1 MSPHRRPPLIGVT
14 PGFAGPSDARDF
26 CRAADIL
33 YCDVSY
39 LRCVEAAGG
48 VPVLLPHLNG
58 ESLGHVVEQI
68 DGLLLT
74 GGEDVHPGRYGQ
86 EIRFQNGAISQARD
100 GFEIELLRAFLPSG
114 KPVLAVCR
122 GIQVLNVV
130 TGGTLIQDLPAE
142 TRQLHHAQRA
152 ATTVPTHSV
161 RLLERSRLA
170 RAVGATVLEVNSH
183 HHQAVD
189 RVAPELTAVG
199 WSEEGIVEAV
209 ESRGE
214 AYIVGVQWHPER
226 LAATRG
232 IQHRI
237 FESLV
242 QACRIRV

>member
-1 MSPHRRPPLIGVT
+1 MSPVRRAPLIGVT
-14 PGFAGPSDARDF
+14 PGFAGPSEARDF
-26 CRAADIL
+26 CHTADIL

-39 LRCVEAAGG
+39 LHCVEAAGG
-48 VPVLLPHLNG
+48 CPVLLPPAEG
-58 ESLGHVVEQI
+58 ERLGELVERL

-86 EIRFQNGAISQARD
+86 DVRYHNGTISDTRD
-100 GFEIELLRAFLPSG
+100 GFEIELTRRFLPSG

-122 GIQVLNVV
+122 GIQVLNV
-130 TGGTLIQDLPAE
+130 TMGGSLVQDLPAE
-142 TRQLHHAQRA
+142 TRQFHHAQRA

-161 RLLERSRLA
+161 RLREGSRIA
-170 RAVGATVLEVNSH
+170 RAVETSVLEVNSH

-189 RVAPELTAVG
+189 RVAPELSAVG
-199 WSEEGIVEAV
+199 WSEEGVVEAV
-209 ESRGE
+209 ENRGQ

-237 FESLV
+237 FESFV
-242 QACRIRV
+242 QACQVEP

>member
-1 MSPHRRPPLIGVT
+1 MNPLRRAPLIGVT

-26 CRAADIL
+26 CRSADIV
-33 YCDVSY
+33 YCDASY

-48 VPVLLPHLNG
+48 IPILLPHAGG
-58 ESLGHVVEQI
+58 ERLDDLVELV

-86 EIRFQNGAISQARD
+86 DLRYHNGTISEARD
-100 GFEIELLRAFLPSG
+100 GFELELTRRFLPSG
-114 KPVLAVCR
+114 KPILAVCR
-122 GIQVLNVV
+122 GIQVLNVAME
-130 TGGTLIQDLPAE
+130 GTLIQDLPAE
-142 TRQLHHAQRA
+142 SRQFHHSQRA

-161 RLLERSRLA
+161 RLREDSHIA
-170 RAVGATVLEVNSH
+170 RAVGETVLEVNSH

-199 WSEEGIVEAV
+199 WSEEEVVEAV

-226 LAATRG
+226 LAATRS

-237 FESLV
+237 FESFV
-242 QACRIRV
+242 QACQAKP